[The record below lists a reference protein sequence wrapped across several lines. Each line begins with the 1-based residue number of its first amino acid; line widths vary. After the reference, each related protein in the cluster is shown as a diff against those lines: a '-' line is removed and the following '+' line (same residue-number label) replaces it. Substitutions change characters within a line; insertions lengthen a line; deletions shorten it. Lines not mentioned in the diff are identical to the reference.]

1 MNKKN
6 TKKTTETVNK
16 HYIDKK
22 LLNEE
27 LKKYRKTDIV
37 SEQLALYIQ
46 QIVEN
51 YSSKASFRT
60 YSYLDDMKSCAV
72 CRILDQLDK
81 LDPEKNAFAY
91 MTTMIY
97 NVFIAFIGSEEKYCD
112 MKNNYRLKVW
122 TELCVDENLD
132 MNEIEKIRDD
142 IDD

>member
-1 MNKKN
+1 MTSKEN
-6 TKKTTETVNK
+6 TKK

-27 LKKYRKTDIV
+27 LKKYRDTNII

-51 YSSKASFRT
+51 YSSKGSFKT

-97 NVFIAFIGSEEKYCD
+97 NVFIAFIGAEKKYCD
-112 MKNNYRLKVW
+112 MKDEYRVKVW
-122 TELCVDENLD
+122 TDLSMEENLD
-132 MNEIEKIRDD
+132 MKEIEKIRDELG
-142 IDD
+142 DDE

>member
-1 MNKKN
+1 MTSKEKP
-6 TKKTTETVNK
+6 KK

-22 LLNEE
+22 LLNAE
-27 LKKYRKTDIV
+27 LKNYRETNIV

-51 YSSKASFRT
+51 YSTKGSFRT

-97 NVFIAFIGSEEKYCD
+97 NVFIAFIGTEEKYCD
-112 MKNNYRLKVW
+112 MKNEYRVKIW
-122 TELCVDENLD
+122 TDLSLEENLD
-132 MNEIEKIRDD
+132 MKEIEKIREDLD
-142 IDD
+142 E

>member
-1 MNKKN
+1 MTNN
-6 TKKTTETVNK
+6 ESTKK

-22 LLNEE
+22 LLNAE
-27 LKKYRKTDIV
+27 LKIYRKTSIV
-37 SEQLALYIQ
+37 TEQLALYIQ

-91 MTTMIY
+91 MTTMIF
-97 NVFIAFIGSEEKYCD
+97 NVFIAFISAEEKYCN
-112 MKNNYRLKVW
+112 MKNEYRVKVW
-122 TELCVDENLD
+122 TELSAEENLD
-132 MNEIEKIRDD
+132 MKEVQKIRDELD
-142 IDD
+142 E